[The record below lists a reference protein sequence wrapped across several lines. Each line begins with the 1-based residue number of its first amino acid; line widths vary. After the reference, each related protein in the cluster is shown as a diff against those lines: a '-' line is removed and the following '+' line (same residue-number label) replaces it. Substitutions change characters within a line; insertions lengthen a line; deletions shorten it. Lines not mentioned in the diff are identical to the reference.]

1 MKKYLILLTSGLLLA
16 ACSNDLADRQ
26 AGADLM
32 NGYEGPL
39 SVKISLAGSN
49 VTRTTNE
56 FVTGADAVFG
66 NHPFP
71 RTKFE
76 TNDAVGILHVLERN
90 GAYEVTNFQ
99 AVTTDGGQNWTV
111 KDTQG
116 NDAVLRCYGKGGD
129 RYFAYTPYKE
139 GGLNAN
145 DYDLS
150 ALDDAD
156 ATAYDFFKPLAATT
170 RAAHDNQ
177 STAAGYAACDLL
189 GAEGECTP
197 NSDGKTASLEI
208 ALDHLQALNIV
219 KLAKSNAKVI
229 IYGCYDTWVAP
240 NKTVWRMKQ
249 RLQPVVATAFDG
261 EVTPKTDGILDEWYK
276 YDADS
281 CYFFMKLVEP
291 DQENKKFGNAD
302 LAKNGG
308 WLIDIPAVPSGQYV
322 LLGMNYYRFFRA
334 KGFDP
339 TETNIAGETWF
350 KEWQEYFANKMPY
363 GWTYEDILFADSD
376 VNYDYDEVM
385 EIGDQLLADGN
396 VSKSGT
402 GVGTVKWI
410 AYAPQPWLDTP
421 GFYDY
426 ELWEDEDTYFY
437 DLYIADEENFA
448 DNGYRAMGQEIETNG
463 KRHLS
468 VDYAGHGF
476 SSLDEFWRTDICN
489 HFMAVYNGYTTYKS
503 SSDDIKHDDEIFSL
517 AIPQAA
523 YGINGMDYGLYGVDE
538 DAWISGSDPMSWIY
552 MKEDW
557 YLTEGSDYGI
567 RSNKTAAAANGPG
580 QVAGVDWMVPTVA
593 QNYIGHIGEQADQNT
608 LTCNHLPQKAG
619 VGEGYEGIISLKKG
633 YDIPRG
639 QQGSKGAYFGRGYFK
654 DYKRKE
660 SREFDSYDCMPL
672 ANHNSDNPYYVID
685 HLLISDVDDP
695 AASVIA
701 PPTGFIPCI
710 IF

>member
-261 EVTPKTDGILDEWYK
+261 EVTPKTEGILDEWYK

-322 LLGMNYYRFFRA
+322 LLGMNYYRFFRV

-376 VNYDYDEVM
+376 VNYDYDEIM
-385 EIGDQLLADGN
+385 DIGDQLLDDGN

-410 AYAPQPWLDTP
+410 AYAPQPWLATP
-421 GFYDY
+421 GFYDG
-426 ELWEDEDTYFY
+426 WEDFPGTHFTEE
-437 DLYIADEENFA
+437 YIDDPELFA
-448 DNGYRAMGQEIETNG
+448 DNGYRPKGKEIETNG
-463 KRHLS
+463 KKHLS
-468 VDYAGHGF
+468 VDYAAHGC
-476 SSLDEFWRTDICN
+476 SSLDDFWLTDICN
-489 HFMAVYNGYTTYKS
+489 HFMAIYNETVTYKS
-503 SSDDIKHDDEIFSL
+503 SSDEIKHDDEIFSL
-517 AIPQAA
+517 DIPRFC
-523 YGINGMDYGLYGVDE
+523 YGDNGMDYGLFGLTQVMPY
-538 DAWISGSDPMSWIY
+538 ISGSIPSTWIFNNPT
-552 MKEDW
+552 W
-557 YLTEGSDYGI
+557 YANKDGVNGI
-567 RSNKTAAAANGPG
+567 RSNRTAASSNGPG

-593 QNYIGHIGEQADQNT
+593 QHYIGHYDEDLDENY
-608 LTCNHLPQKAG
+608 LTSSNLPTKDG
-619 VGEGYEGIISLKKG
+619 NSYEGIISLKDYEIPSIKG
-633 YDIPRG
+633 YKEL
-639 QQGSKGAYFGRGYFK
+639 KGAYFGRNYLRSFP
-654 DYKRKE
+654 DRE
-660 SREFDSYDCMPL
+660 SRHFYPGDCLPL
-672 ANHNSDNPYYVID
+672 ASEDSDYVVKD
-685 HLLISDVDDP
+685 HLFISDVDDP

-701 PPTGFIPCI
+701 PPTIYLPCI